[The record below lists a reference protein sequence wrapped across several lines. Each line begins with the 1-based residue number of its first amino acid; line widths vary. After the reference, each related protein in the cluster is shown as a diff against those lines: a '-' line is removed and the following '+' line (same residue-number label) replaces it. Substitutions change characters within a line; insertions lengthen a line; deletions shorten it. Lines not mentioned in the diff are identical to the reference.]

1 MVVADINDDDAARTF
16 VNSARG
22 RSATAF
28 VGIAIMTISPVVAA
42 STTGT
47 GVAPISAA
55 NAVRLSGPLEF
66 AIET

>member
-1 MVVADINDDDAARTF
+1 LPISITTTLSATLA
-16 VNSARG
+16 NSPRG

-28 VGIAIMTISPVVAA
+28 VGIAMTTISPALAA
-42 STTGT
+42 STTET